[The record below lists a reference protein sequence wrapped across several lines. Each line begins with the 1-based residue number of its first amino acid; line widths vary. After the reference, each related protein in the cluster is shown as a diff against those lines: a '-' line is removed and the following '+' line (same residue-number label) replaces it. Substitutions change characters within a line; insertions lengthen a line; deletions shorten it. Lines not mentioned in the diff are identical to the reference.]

1 MQSGEGKNY
10 NGSKKESS
18 KEEGC
23 EESSKENCKEEDYK
37 ETIVFSQNSAKAE
50 FCVFVQIIARQS
62 FLRYTIG
69 MNPVRSCDHFFL
81 GLSLIEFN

>member
-18 KEEGC
+18 KEESC
-23 EESSKENCKEEDYK
+23 EESSKEDCKEEDYK

-50 FCVFVQIIARQS
+50 FCVFKPHCTTIFFA
-62 FLRYTIG
+62 LYYRYENRHQNNQFNI
-69 MNPVRSCDHFFL
+69 NRFDH
-81 GLSLIEFN
+81 SIC